1 MKIGEYYQSKIGN
14 VDYKNYSLGEMQ
26 SAYVGKS
33 MISRKAYKAIIKK
46 NMYQVQNDF
55 SLHGGIGGTDI
66 NLNGTTGDTYMIVGK
81 NEYNNPVVKIPG
93 SIYMFG
99 INKNG
104 HWDDTIMSSSFWTS
118 PIGSGRTYKLTPK
131 NTTFKAVE
139 SQIPLS
145 EDGYINHEII
155 FTGIGANGISLLYRE
170 YTFENMARPAFNQK
184 LVYPIDSKEI
194 RFRDYLIRI
203 NSVSASKI
211 QYTVKSE

>member
-1 MKIGEYYQSKIGN
+1 MKMEEHSQSKIEN
-14 VDYKNYSLGEMQ
+14 IDYKNYSLGKLQ
-26 SAYVGKS
+26 SAYVGES

-46 NMYQVQNDF
+46 NMYQAQNDF
-55 SLHGGIGGTDI
+55 SLYGGVGGTKI
-66 NLNGTTGDTYMIVGK
+66 NLNGTTGDNYRIVGK
-81 NEYNNPVVKIPG
+81 NKYNNPVVNIPG

-99 INKNG
+99 INQNG
-104 HWDDTIMSSSFWTS
+104 NWDNTIMSSSFWTS
-118 PIGSGRTYKLTPK
+118 PVASSKAYKLTPP

-139 SQIPLS
+139 SKTPFS

-170 YTFENMARPAFNQK
+170 YTFGNMARPAFKQE

-194 RFRDYLIRI
+194 RFRNYLISI